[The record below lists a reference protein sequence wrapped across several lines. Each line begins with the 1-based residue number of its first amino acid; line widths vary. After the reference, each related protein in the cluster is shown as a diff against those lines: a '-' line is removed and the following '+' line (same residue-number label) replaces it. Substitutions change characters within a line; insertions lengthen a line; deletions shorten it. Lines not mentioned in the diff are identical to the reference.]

1 MIEKFQKNKTQILE
15 SSKRFTQATIN
26 TVDGAVTKA
35 TTEVDTYITPLRQ
48 SVLKRFPILF
58 SLLTTLGV
66 AATFLGFEKIVSD
79 IAFLEQH
86 PVVMLIFGIG
96 ILALTGTLYKKLS

>member
-1 MIEKFQKNKTQILE
+1 MIEKFQKNKAQILE
-15 SSKRFTQATIN
+15 SSKRFTEATIN

-35 TTEVDTYITPLRQ
+35 TSEVNTYITPIRQ
-48 SVLKRFPILF
+48 SVLTRFPIVF
-58 SLLTTLGV
+58 SLLTTFGV

-79 IAFLEQH
+79 IAFLDEH
-86 PVVMLIFGIG
+86 PVAMLILGIG